1 MPTNMDLAG
10 FWDMVHIQVI
20 PSTFSLTS
28 STLLLSLSSS
38 PPTLL
43 LSYFTFSLQS
53 NHHYL
58 KKFTSLIL
66 INFSSLIIFFYISIM
81 TTNSQVE
88 QIHSRFQGLT
98 ELKLAN
104 WVVKVIF
111 SSTSLPPSVPPFPP
125 PSPPFSILPWLFLPS
140 QAEGKNCN
148 SNVH

>member
-1 MPTNMDLAG
+1 
-10 FWDMVHIQVI
+10 MVSI
-20 PSTFSLTS
+20 
-28 STLLLSLSSS
+28 SS
-38 PPTLL
+38 PYKIYPLHNQIFLITQRV
-43 LSYFTFSLQS
+43 TEGRREEKKKKMLQT
-53 NHHYL
+53 NFIFHQTACNL
-58 KKFTSLIL
+58 KFL
-66 INFSSLIIFFYISIM
+66 